1 MSFGNA
7 FLDLSNGA
15 HGSEDRAGCAMPGGV
30 GGVDPG
36 APAPPPVCWGGVPFG
51 IEPDPE
57 PPPGLPPGGGGG
69 GGGFAPP
76 DPLPPPDPVPPPDG
90 LLLG

>member
-1 MSFGNA
+1 
-7 FLDLSNGA
+7 
-15 HGSEDRAGCAMPGGV
+15 MPGGV

-36 APAPPPVCWGGVPFG
+36 APDPPPVCWGGVPFG
-51 IEPDPE
+51 IDPDPV

-76 DPLPPPDPVPPPDG
+76 DPVPPPDPLPPPDG
-90 LLLG
+90 